1 MKNISINY
9 EIIGDGKPIVML
21 HDYSLDHRLMT
32 GCMEPIFST
41 KDRYKRI
48 YIDLL
53 DMGKS
58 ESAEWISS
66 SDVMLEIVIDFIKKI
81 IPS

>member
-1 MKNISINY
+1 
-9 EIIGDGKPIVML
+9 ML
-21 HDYSLDHRLMT
+21 HDYSLDHRLMA
-32 GCMEPIFST
+32 GCIEPIFST

-48 YIDLL
+48 YIDLPG
-53 DMGKS
+53 MGKS